1 MQTLTLL
8 VILIIST
15 CTSALV
21 ASRND
26 KEKKDRIKDHLQSHN
41 PCSTDNKQAP
51 MHCFCNPDNR
61 PGNASK
67 IECWIFGT
75 DLSEDYFLWTYF
87 STQPKILDMTVKVV
101 QSGIFPFIPT
111 KALEHLKLLR
121 TFTVTYG
128 SIEKIHPYAFANL
141 TQLQNLDLTRCQIVM
156 LQRHSFAY
164 LPNLTELNLNENRIS
179 ELHKDVF
186 FHLPNLQK
194 FYISQNNLS
203 LIQEGTFKELTR
215 LLELDLSSNY
225 ISVLT
230 NYTFTGLSELKKLD
244 LNNNSIRMLG
254 DLTFAEL
261 WVLEVSYICFIRL
274 F

>member
-1 MQTLTLL
+1 MHLL
-8 VILIIST
+8 VLLLIFYACIHT
-15 CTSALV
+15 NMSAS
-21 ASRND
+21 SRTD
-26 KEKKDRIKDHLQSHN
+26 KDKKKERTKDFHLQTHN
-41 PCSTDNKQAP
+41 PCNTDNKQAP
-51 MHCFCNPDNR
+51 IHCFCNPDNR
-61 PGNASK
+61 PGNASR

-75 DLSEDYFLWTYF
+75 DLTEDYFLWSYF
-87 STQPKILDMTVKVV
+87 SSQPKILEMLLKVV
-101 QSGIFPFIPT
+101 QRGVFPFIPT
-111 KALEHLKLLR
+111 KALEHLKLLK
-121 TFTVTYG
+121 TFTVLYG
-128 SIEKIHPYAFANL
+128 SIERVQPYAFANL
-141 TQLQNLDLTRCQIVM
+141 TQLHNLDLKRCQIVT
-156 LQRHSFAY
+156 LQKHSFAF

-186 FHLPNLQK
+186 FHLPNLQR

-244 LNNNSIRMLG
+244 LNNNSIGMLG

-261 WVLEVSYICFIRL
+261 WVLEVS
-274 F
+274 